1 LCINTEVI
9 LRTIQLTANFS
20 YQFFGSL
27 PGQAIAFIPHFHYNA
42 ADAKGEE
49 DMQTY
54 RLAIIGFGNV
64 GQGFTQILRDEGAEL
79 AQQYGAR
86 FQIVAVSDLI
96 KGSVHDPHG
105 IDPAV
110 LLDSIAAT
118 TKLDR
123 VTAPDR
129 GWNAIETIE
138 RSRADIVIELSYTDL
153 RTGEPAITHLRRAL
167 ELGKHVVTTN
177 KGPIALK
184 YPELKALAEKNNAE
198 IGAEGTVMSGTPSL
212 RMAQELLAA
221 ARIRKIQGIVNGT
234 TNYILTQM
242 EAGATYADALQDAQA
257 KGYAE
262 ADPTGDVEGFDA
274 AGKVVIMAN
283 LLMGQSLTLAD
294 VDRQGITQLTLADIA
309 QAKAAGE
316 RWKLIGRVE
325 TIGEKVA
332 ASVQPTRLPVNHPL
346 ASVGGATNAITFS
359 TDLLGDVTLVGP
371 GAGRIE
377 TGYAIL
383 GDLLAIHRKHD
394 K

>member
-1 LCINTEVI
+1 
-9 LRTIQLTANFS
+9 
-20 YQFFGSL
+20 
-27 PGQAIAFIPHFHYNA
+27 
-42 ADAKGEE
+42 
-49 DMQTY
+49 MQTY

-79 AQQYGAR
+79 AQQHGAR
-86 FQIVAVSDLI
+86 FQIVAVCDLL
-96 KGSVHDPHG
+96 KGSVHDPAG
-105 IDPAV
+105 LEPAA
-110 LLDSIAAT
+110 LLDAIAAT

-123 VTAPDR
+123 ITAPDR
-129 GWNAIETIE
+129 GWNAIKTIE
-138 RSRADIVIELSYTDL
+138 RSQANIVIELSYTDL
-153 RTGEPAITHLRRAL
+153 KTGEPAITHLRRAL

-184 YPELKALAEKNNAE
+184 YPELKTLAEQNHVE

-221 ARIRKIQGIVNGT
+221 ARIRQIQGIVNGT

-242 EAGATYADALQDAQA
+242 EAGATYADALKDAQA

-294 VDRQGITQLTLADIA
+294 VDRKGITSLTPDDIA

-325 TIGEKVA
+325 SIGDKIT
-332 ASVQPTRLPVNHPL
+332 ASVQPTRLPINHPL
-346 ASVGGATNAITFS
+346 ASVSGATNAITFS

-377 TGYAIL
+377 TGYAIV
-383 GDLLAIHRKHD
+383 GDLLAIHRHVKR
-394 K
+394 KA

>member
-1 LCINTEVI
+1 
-9 LRTIQLTANFS
+9 
-20 YQFFGSL
+20 
-27 PGQAIAFIPHFHYNA
+27 
-42 ADAKGEE
+42 
-49 DMQTY
+49 MQTY

-86 FQIVAVSDLI
+86 FQIVAVCDLL
-96 KGSVHDPHG
+96 KGSVHDPKG
-105 IDPAV
+105 IDPAA

-118 TKLDR
+118 ATLDR
-123 VTAPDR
+123 VTATLDRVAAPDR
-129 GWNAIETIE
+129 REAWNALETIE
-138 RSRADIVIELSYTDL
+138 RSHADVVIELSYTDL
-153 RTGEPAITHLRRAL
+153 KTGEPAITHLRRAL

-177 KGPIALK
+177 KGPIALQ
-184 YPELKALAEKNNAE
+184 YPELKALADKNGVD

-212 RMAQELLAA
+212 RMAQELLSA

-242 EAGATYADALQDAQA
+242 EAGATYADALKDAQA

-294 VDRQGITQLTLADIA
+294 VDRQGITRLTPDDIA
-309 QAKAAGE
+309 AAKAAGE

-325 TIGEKVA
+325 TIGDKVT
-332 ASVQPTRLPVNHPL
+332 ASVQPTRLPVHHPL
-346 ASVGGATNAITFS
+346 ASVSGATNAITFS

-377 TGYAIL
+377 TGYAIV
-383 GDLLAIHRKHD
+383 GDLLAIHRKRQ

>member
-1 LCINTEVI
+1 
-9 LRTIQLTANFS
+9 
-20 YQFFGSL
+20 
-27 PGQAIAFIPHFHYNA
+27 
-42 ADAKGEE
+42 
-49 DMQTY
+49 MQTY

-79 AQQYGAR
+79 AKQYGAR
-86 FQIVAVSDLI
+86 FQIVAVCDLL
-96 KGSVHDPHG
+96 KGSVSDPSG
-105 IDPAV
+105 IDPAA
-110 LLDSIAAT
+110 LLDAAAT
-118 TKLDR
+118 GKLDR

-138 RSRADIVIELSYTDL
+138 RSGADIIIELSYTDL
-153 RTGEPAITHLRRAL
+153 KTGEPAITHLRRAL

-184 YPELKALAEKNNAE
+184 YPELKTLAEEHGVE

-212 RMAQELLAA
+212 RLAQELLAA
-221 ARIRKIQGIVNGT
+221 ARIRKLQGIVNGT

-242 EAGATYADALQDAQA
+242 EAGATYADALKDAQA

-294 VDRQGITQLTLADIA
+294 VDRKGITQLTPDDIA

-325 TIGEKVA
+325 TIGREIA
-332 ASVQPTRLPVNHPL
+332 ASVQPTRLPINHPL
-346 ASVGGATNAITFS
+346 ASVSGATNAITFS

-377 TGYAIL
+377 TGYAIV
-383 GDLLAIHRKHD
+383 GDLLAIHRKRD

>member
-1 LCINTEVI
+1 
-9 LRTIQLTANFS
+9 
-20 YQFFGSL
+20 
-27 PGQAIAFIPHFHYNA
+27 
-42 ADAKGEE
+42 
-49 DMQTY
+49 MQTY

-79 AQQYGAR
+79 AQQHGAR
-86 FQIVAVSDLI
+86 FQIVAVSDLL
-96 KGSVHDPHG
+96 KGSVYDPQG
-105 IDPAV
+105 INPAA

-118 TKLDR
+118 GKLDR
-123 VTAPDR
+123 ITAPDR
-129 GWNAIETIE
+129 GWNAMETIE
-138 RSRADIVIELSYTDL
+138 RSQADIVIELSYTDL
-153 RTGEPAITHLRRAL
+153 KTGEPAITHLRRAL

-184 YPELKALAEKNNAE
+184 YPELKALAEKNNVE

-212 RMAQELLAA
+212 RLARELLSA

-242 EAGATYADALQDAQA
+242 EAGATYAAALKAAQA

-283 LLMGQSLTLAD
+283 LLMGQTLTLAD
-294 VDRQGITQLTLADIA
+294 VDRQGITQLTPADLAE
-309 QAKAAGE
+309 AKAAGE

-325 TIGEKVA
+325 TIGDKIS
-332 ASVQPTRLPVNHPL
+332 ASVKPTRLPSAHPL
-346 ASVGGATNAITFS
+346 ASVGDATNAITFS

-377 TGYAIL
+377 TGYAII
-383 GDLLAIHRKHD
+383 GDLLAIHRKRE

>member
-1 LCINTEVI
+1 
-9 LRTIQLTANFS
+9 
-20 YQFFGSL
+20 
-27 PGQAIAFIPHFHYNA
+27 
-42 ADAKGEE
+42 
-49 DMQTY
+49 MQTY
-54 RLAIIGFGNV
+54 RLALIGFGNV

-79 AQQYGAR
+79 AQQYGMR
-86 FQIVAVSDLI
+86 FQIVAVCDLL
-96 KGSVHDPHG
+96 KGSVHDPKG
-105 IDPAV
+105 IDPAA
-110 LLDSIAAT
+110 LLNAIAASG
-118 TKLDR
+118 KLDR
-123 VTAPDR
+123 LATPDR
-129 GWNAIETIE
+129 AWNAIETIE
-138 RSRADIVIELSYTDL
+138 RSQADIIIELSYTDL
-153 RTGEPAITHLRRAL
+153 KTGEPAITHLRRAL

-184 YPELKALAEKNNAE
+184 YPELKALAEKNHVE

-212 RMAQELLAA
+212 RMAQELLSA

-242 EAGATYADALQDAQA
+242 EAGATYAAALQDAQT

-262 ADPTGDVEGFDA
+262 ADPTGDVEGYDA

-294 VDRQGITQLTLADIA
+294 VDRKGITALTPADIA
-309 QAKAAGE
+309 AAKAAGE

-325 TIGEKVA
+325 SIGDKIT
-332 ASVQPTRLPVNHPL
+332 ASVQPTRLPINHPL

-377 TGYAIL
+377 TGYAII
-383 GDLLAIHRKHD
+383 GDLLAIHRKQHT
-394 K
+394 

>member
-1 LCINTEVI
+1 M
-9 LRTIQLTANFS
+9 
-20 YQFFGSL
+20 
-27 PGQAIAFIPHFHYNA
+27 H
-42 ADAKGEE
+42 
-49 DMQTY
+49 TY

-79 AQQYGAR
+79 AQQYGVR
-86 FQIVAVSDLI
+86 FQIVAVCDLL
-96 KGSVHDPHG
+96 KGSVHDPKG
-105 IDPAV
+105 IDPAA
-110 LLDSIAAT
+110 LLDAIVAT
-118 TKLDR
+118 NTLDR
-123 VTAPDR
+123 ITAPDR

-138 RSRADIVIELSYTDL
+138 RSQADVVIELSYTDL
-153 RTGEPAITHLRRAL
+153 KTGEPAITHLRRAL
-167 ELGKHVVTTN
+167 ELGRHVVTTN

-184 YPELKALAEKNNAE
+184 YPELKALAAKNHVE

-221 ARIRKIQGIVNGT
+221 ARIRQIQGIVNGT

-242 EAGATYADALQDAQA
+242 ESGAPYADALKDAQA

-283 LLMGQSLTLAD
+283 LLMGQSLTLVD
-294 VDRQGITQLTLADIA
+294 VDRKGITQLTPDDIA
-309 QAKAAGE
+309 TAKAAGE

-325 TIGEKVA
+325 TIGDKIA
-332 ASVQPTRLPVNHPL
+332 ASVQPTRLPIHHPL

-377 TGYAIL
+377 TGYAIV
-383 GDLLAIHRKHD
+383 GDLLAIHRKLN